1 MQFKAALAALMILST
16 AACVATPTYTE
27 AQQARLGQVTD
38 TVQITDIKEAAGDDG
53 LLSIAVFVTSLV
65 RYNQNI
71 TYRVNWFD
79 ANGMPIQTTVS
90 APVSRLIDG
99 EKSLN
104 FKAVAPGV
112 KAVRYTIDIKAE
124 GE

>member
-1 MQFKAALAALMILST
+1 MQFKAALAALMIVST

-38 TVQITDIKEAAGDDG
+38 TVQITDINEVAGDDG